1 MPGDYETFENVF
13 LDMSKNSGKC
23 RFAASGMG
31 WKQAGGD
38 TWTLQNTEISNAQ
51 WSRAA
56 KGYEVK
62 IFTRTM
68 GIVQLDGF
76 ELDVGF
82 PGPASFSSYSSRG
95 GRSLFPLIPRLV
107 ELTLIFF
114 GCRTSTESKMR

>member
-13 LDMSKNSGKC
+13 LDMSKTPGKC

-76 ELDVGF
+76 ELDVSFLDSLALFGF
-82 PGPASFSSYSSRG
+82 CSSRG
-95 GRSLFPLIPRLV
+95 LGEEAYFCYSSLCGKG
-107 ELTLIFF
+107 TK
-114 GCRTSTESKMR
+114 C

>member
-76 ELDVGF
+76 ELDVRF
-82 PGPASFSSYSSRG
+82 PGPVSFCSHSSRG
-95 GRSLFPLIPRLV
+95 GSRSSFPLIPRLV
-107 ELTLIFF
+107 ELILISSSVV
-114 GCRTSTESKMR
+114 GP

>member
-76 ELDVGF
+76 ELDVRFPDSLPLSGF
-82 PGPASFSSYSSRG
+82 YFSCEPGQEFRFL
-95 GRSLFPLIPRLV
+95 LF
-107 ELTLIFF
+107 LTLQ
-114 GCRTSTESKMR
+114 R

>member
-76 ELDVGF
+76 ELDVRF
-82 PGPASFSSYSSRG
+82 PGPASFGFYSSG
-95 GRSLFPLIPRLV
+95 GGGQKLVPAYPLFCGVNPDLLRL
-107 ELTLIFF
+107 
-114 GCRTSTESKMR
+114 